1 MNVFQMVFG
10 IVFVVMFFTFFTTYV
25 KHRYP
30 LRNGKREDGEMDE
43 TAKEQMELI
52 RQLEERVQVLEKI
65 VTDGNYDLK
74 RQIDE
79 LDTGT

>member
-1 MNVFQMVFG
+1 MNQYQMIFG
-10 IVFVVMFFTFFTTYV
+10 IVFVVMFFSAYRTWI

-30 LRNGKREDGEMDE
+30 RPRKGEPTDNAQVQEQLRMI
-43 TAKEQMELI
+43 Q
-52 RQLEERVQVLEKI
+52 QLEERVRVLEKI
-65 VTDGNYDLK
+65 VTDSNYDLK